1 VEDEESSGEIG
12 DHMNDD
18 ELSSL
23 MKDLLSDPDSRVES
37 ARLPSMEEVAGN
49 SVKAEGQE
57 TFDLDLL
64 MDVDIKIRV
73 ELGRTHMYVD
83 DMLQLSD
90 GSVVQLDKLA
100 GDPVDILANDKK
112 IARGEVLVLNDNFC
126 VRITEIIDPREVI

>member
-1 VEDEESSGEIG
+1 MADSEDQGQIG
-12 DHMNDD
+12 DHMSDD

-23 MKDLLSDPDSRVES
+23 MKDLLSDPESGVES
-37 ARLPSMEEVAGN
+37 ARLPNLEQATGELPP
-49 SVKAEGQE
+49 GQE

-64 MDVDIKIRV
+64 MDVDVKIRV

-83 DMLQLSD
+83 DVLHLSD

-112 IARGEVLVLNDNFC
+112 VARGEVLVLNDNFC
-126 VRITEIIDPREVI
+126 VRITEIIDPREIS